1 MNQFMNKEG
10 GLRFGRAIGLFV
22 AAIVVIILLSTFW
35 PFVAIGAGERGVVL
49 NFGAFNG
56 AVMTPGLHLRIPVI
70 QTVVRYNV
78 QTQKDE
84 VDASAASKDLQ
95 EVTAKIAVNYHI
107 EPDRVGDLHKN
118 IGDGYRNRVVDPAI
132 QEAIKAA
139 TAQYTAEELITKRV
153 AVKDAMRTAL
163 NERLSREYITVEEVS
178 IVNFSFSESFNVSI
192 EAKVTAEQDA
202 LAAKNKLE
210 QVKYEAQ
217 QQIETAKAMAEAI
230 RIQASA
236 VNAQGGA
243 DYVKL
248 QAIQKWD
255 GKLPVYMMGGDA
267 LINLPAFVK

>member
-1 MNQFMNKEG
+1 MQTPHVVRTIGIIAAVLVVLVVF
-10 GLRFGRAIGLFV
+10 FGV
-22 AAIVVIILLSTFW
+22 W

-49 NFGAFNG
+49 NFGAYNG

-70 QTVVRYNV
+70 QNVVRYNV

-118 IGDGYRNRVVDPAI
+118 IGDEYRSRVVDPAI

-153 AVKDAMRTAL
+153 AVKDAMKNTL
-163 NERLSREYITVEEVS
+163 TERLGREYITVEEVS
-178 IVNFSFSESFNVSI
+178 IVNFSFSQSFNASI

-217 QQIETAKAMAEAI
+217 QQIETAKAQAESI
-230 RIQASA
+230 KIQASA
-236 VNAQGGA
+236 INAQGGA

-267 LINLPAFVK
+267 LINLPSFTK